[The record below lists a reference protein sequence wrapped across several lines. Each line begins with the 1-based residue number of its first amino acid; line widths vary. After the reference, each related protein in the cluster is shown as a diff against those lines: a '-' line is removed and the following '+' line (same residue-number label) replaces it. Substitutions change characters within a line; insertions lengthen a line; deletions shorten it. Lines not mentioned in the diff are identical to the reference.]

1 MLGLEALM
9 WCLKV
14 FSIAHC
20 FFNLFG
26 AFFPAPALVAVI
38 FEFKKSVCL
47 AHLIVDLYLM
57 DAFAASLVQT
67 MGNEDPAIE
76 SNRCASLFFS
86 QHQPG
91 SSHLIDVL
99 PAFLV

>member
-1 MLGLEALM
+1 VVLEG
-9 WCLKV
+9 V
-14 FSIAHC
+14 FDC
-20 FFNLFG
+20 TLFFQFVRS
-26 AFFPAPALVAVI
+26 FSPAPTLVAVI

-67 MGNEDPAIE
+67 MGKEDPAIE
-76 SNRCASLFFS
+76 FNRCASLFFS